1 MFSFLSSAP
10 NVHGIQ
16 FNQLERK
23 KNMAEDIKI
32 YEDEIKEVIWILA
45 VLLTSYWEYV
55 STYIDILRCP
65 AIWLDF

>member
-23 KNMAEDIKI
+23 KSMAEDIKI
-32 YEDEIKEVIWILA
+32 YEDEIKEV
-45 VLLTSYWEYV
+45 Y
-55 STYIDILRCP
+55 
-65 AIWLDF
+65 LDFGSTSD

>member
-1 MFSFLSSAP
+1 
-10 NVHGIQ
+10 
-16 FNQLERK
+16 
-23 KNMAEDIKI
+23 MAEDIKI